1 VQVNI
6 CCNSFKIRVPLF
18 WQGNCTHVANETARE
33 VWMAAITGSNDW
45 RQLAEAARDEQDPE
59 QLMQLIEQLTQELKE
74 RAQILHPQPIELDS

>member
-1 VQVNI
+1 
-6 CCNSFKIRVPLF
+6 
-18 WQGNCTHVANETARE
+18 
-33 VWMAAITGSNDW
+33 MAAITGSNDW